1 MTRTLH
7 NGDSEVPMS
16 EPSEPSAPE
25 LHIGCVDLPMRLSR
39 QRYFQVL
46 TYLETSATLLGV
58 PRAAV
63 LQRWRQE
70 AGAHGRYGLVAPQTI
85 THRPGP
91 RGYPRHKSTLA
102 PAELAQA
109 GSFRATDLVRREVEV
124 LAQASAICGAD
135 VVMFRTPH
143 DFAPSAA
150 NRDAMRVFF
159 RDIAPPGRFGDA
171 IRVWEPQGLWELET
185 AAHFAGEIGVVLA
198 CDPLTTDQIGTDH
211 EIFGRLPGDDAYFRV
226 TGLGMARRR
235 IDDYALEPLLEAAE
249 SYRRVWVAFAH
260 EGKYPDA
267 IRMRRQLG
275 DGGEEGQGEE
285 AGEDPDEGADEELD
299 QDLGDEAE

>member
-1 MTRTLH
+1 
-7 NGDSEVPMS
+7 MS

-39 QRYFQVL
+39 HRYFQVL

-70 AGAHGRYGLVAPQTI
+70 AGEHGRYGLVAPQTI

-91 RGYPRHKSTLA
+91 KGYPRHKSTLA

-109 GSFRATDLVRREVEV
+109 GSFRATDLVRREVEA
-124 LAQASAICGAD
+124 LAQASAICGAE

-159 RDIAPPGRFGDA
+159 RDIAPAGRFGDA

-185 AAHFAGEIGVVLA
+185 AAHFAGELEVVLA

-211 EIFGRLPGDDAYFRV
+211 EIFSRLPGDDAYFRV

-267 IRMRRQLG
+267 IRMRKQLG
-275 DGGEEGQGEE
+275 GDPGPGESEE
-285 AGEDPDEGADEELD
+285 PDEGADEGSDEGSD
-299 QDLGDEAE
+299 DEAE

>member
-1 MTRTLH
+1 
-7 NGDSEVPMS
+7 MS

-46 TYLETSATLLGV
+46 AYLETSATLLGV

-70 AGAHGRYGLVAPQTI
+70 AGEHGRYGLVAPQTI

-91 RGYPRHKSTLA
+91 RGYPRHKGALT
-102 PAELAQA
+102 PAELPQA
-109 GSFRATDLVRREVEV
+109 GGFRATDLVRREVES
-124 LAQASAICGAD
+124 LAQASATCGAD

-159 RDIAPPGRFGDA
+159 RDIAPAGRFGDA

-185 AAHFAGEIGVVLA
+185 AAHFAGELGVVLA

-267 IRMRRQLG
+267 IRMRKQLG
-275 DGGEEGQGEE
+275 SAEE
-285 AGEDPDEGADEELD
+285 AGQDPDEGAGEDLD
-299 QDLGDEAE
+299 DEAE

>member
-1 MTRTLH
+1 MARTLH
-7 NGDSEVPMS
+7 HGVSEVPMS

-58 PRAAV
+58 PRTAV

-70 AGAHGRYGLVAPQTI
+70 AGPHGRYGLVAPQTI

-91 RGYPRHKSTLA
+91 KGYPRYKGTLA

-109 GSFRATDLVRREVEV
+109 GSYRATDLVRREVEA

-159 RDIAPPGRFGDA
+159 RDFAPAGRFGDA

-185 AAHFAGEIGVVLA
+185 AAHFAGELGVVLA
-198 CDPLTTDQIGTDH
+198 CDPLTTDQIGTDR

-235 IDDYALEPLLEAAE
+235 IDEYALEPLLEAAE

-275 DGGEEGQGEE
+275 GIEGVEAEMGAGAGEEL
-285 AGEDPDEGADEELD
+285 DEGADED
-299 QDLGDEAE
+299 SGDEAE

>member
-1 MTRTLH
+1 
-7 NGDSEVPMS
+7 MS

-39 QRYFQVL
+39 QRYFQML
-46 TYLETSATLLGV
+46 EYLETSATLLGV

-63 LQRWRQE
+63 MQRWRQE
-70 AGAHGRYGLVAPQTI
+70 AGKHGRYGLVAPQTI

-91 RGYPRHKSTLA
+91 KGYPRPKSALA
-102 PAELAQA
+102 PADLAQA
-109 GSFRATDLVRREVEV
+109 GSFRATDLVRREVEA
-124 LAQASAICGAD
+124 LAKASAICGAD

-143 DFAPSAA
+143 DFAPSAS

-159 RDIAPPGRFGDA
+159 RDIAPAGRFGDA

-185 AAHFAGEIGVVLA
+185 AAHFAEELGVVLA
-198 CDPLTTDQIGTDH
+198 CDPLTTDQIGTNR

-226 TGLGMARRR
+226 TGMGMAKRR

-275 DGGEEGQGEE
+275 GGPEE
-285 AGEDPDEGADEELD
+285 AGEGAEEDPDEGAGEDRD
-299 QDLGDEAE
+299 DEAE

>member
-1 MTRTLH
+1 MARTLH
-7 NGDSEVPMS
+7 HGDSEVPMS

-39 QRYFQVL
+39 QRYFQML
-46 TYLETSATLLGV
+46 AYLETSATLLGV

-91 RGYPRHKSTLA
+91 KGYPRHKGALT
-102 PAELAQA
+102 PAELPQA
-109 GSFRATDLVRREVEV
+109 GGFRATDLVRREVEA
-124 LAQASAICGAD
+124 LAQASATCGAD

-159 RDIAPPGRFGDA
+159 RDIAPAGRFGDA

-185 AAHFAGEIGVVLA
+185 AAHFAGELGVVLA

-267 IRMRRQLG
+267 IRMRKQLG
-275 DGGEEGQGEE
+275 SAEE
-285 AGEDPDEGADEELD
+285 AGQDPDEDPDEGAGEDLD
-299 QDLGDEAE
+299 DEAE